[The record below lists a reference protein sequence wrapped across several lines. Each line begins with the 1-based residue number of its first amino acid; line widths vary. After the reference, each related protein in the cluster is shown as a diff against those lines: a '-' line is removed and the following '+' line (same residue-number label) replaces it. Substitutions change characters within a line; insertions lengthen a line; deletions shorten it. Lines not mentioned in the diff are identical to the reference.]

1 MRISPRQLQLVFHR
15 GAKVKE
21 QPQERIISDEYN
33 LLIWKENDRA
43 LLNLQSMED
52 IRLHEH
58 EVDEIIKRWIYVPA
72 V

>member
-1 MRISPRQLQLVFHR
+1 M
-15 GAKVKE
+15 KE
-21 QPQERIISDEYN
+21 QPQKRIISDEYN

-52 IRLHEH
+52 IRLREH